1 MTGEGD
7 LERRYRRLLKCFP
20 ARYRREHEQ
29 EILSV
34 LMAGSTDGQRRPGLA
49 DSADLV
55 MSAIFMRWREMT
67 RQPQWRWERRHARL
81 IIRMR
86 VAIGIWLLVVGGLLL
101 GGGVWWGVLMVAP
114 AALHFYFAYR
124 LRHAVQS

>member
-1 MTGEGD
+1 MTDATE

-34 LMAGSTDGQRRPGLA
+34 LMAGAAEGQRRPGLA
-49 DSADLV
+49 ESADLV
-55 MSAIFMRWREMT
+55 MSAFFIWWREVT
-67 RQPQWRWERRHARL
+67 RQPRWRWERRHRRL
-81 IIRMR
+81 IARMR
-86 VAIGIWLLVVGGLLL
+86 VAIGIWLLVVGVILLSD
-101 GGGVWWGVLMVAP
+101 GYWWGVLMVTP
-114 AALHFYFAYR
+114 AALHFYLAYR